1 MAKSKTVNL
10 GGYDYTEAELDAM
23 FELARERGEETLR
36 REPRARRAYYDP
48 QTDRLVIDLI
58 NGTTFMVPHQLIQ
71 GLSGADPELVAGVEI
86 PDKFGLS
93 LHWEKL
99 DADFSVGGLVRG
111 VFGTRLWM
119 AELGRKGGRST
130 SAAKRAAARAN
141 GKRGGRPPK
150 AGRRS
155 GRAA

>member
-1 MAKSKTVNL
+1 V
-10 GGYDYTEAELDAM
+10 
-23 FELARERGEETLR
+23 TLR
-36 REPRARRAYYDP
+36 
-48 QTDRLVIDLI
+48 LI
-58 NGTTFMVPHQLIQ
+58 H
-71 GLSGADPELVAGVEI
+71 GLSGADPQLVAEVEI

-93 LHWEKL
+93 LHREKL
-99 DADFSVGGLVRG
+99 DADFSIGGLVRG

-119 AELGRKGGRST
+119 SELGRKGGRST
-130 SAAKRAAARAN
+130 SAAKRAASRAN